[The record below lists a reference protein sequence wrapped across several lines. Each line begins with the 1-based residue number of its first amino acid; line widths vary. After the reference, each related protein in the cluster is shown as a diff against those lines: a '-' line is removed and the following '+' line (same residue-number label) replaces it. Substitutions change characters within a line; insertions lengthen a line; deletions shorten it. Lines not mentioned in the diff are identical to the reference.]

1 MLTPQPFT
9 TPKYFM
15 WLTKLNPLNIATTAW
30 NSRKEVPYTR
40 IQSVFVCHV
49 GHSCLCED
57 VWEVAPPSSIP
68 PCPPNFK
75 FVKKRKREGV
85 GQRGREGLPKGLLHR
100 TTSAVGRAQT
110 RPSCQRET
118 NEERPETIHKP
129 HPLQG
134 RFGLTGWKSGC
145 TGALN
150 ARFDSNKHKI
160 KDAKVFNPSL
170 PLVHAHMYV
179 LYVTV

>member
-1 MLTPQPFT
+1 MLTPQP
-9 TPKYFM
+9 
-15 WLTKLNPLNIATTAW
+15 LNPLNIATTAW
-30 NSRKEVPYTR
+30 NTRKEVPYTR

-75 FVKKRKREGV
+75 FVKKKKGKGSDREGERAY
-85 GQRGREGLPKGLLHR
+85 QKAFCTAPHQLLAEHR
-100 TTSAVGRAQT
+100 HAPPVSV
-110 RPSCQRET
+110 RP
-118 NEERPETIHKP
+118 IHKP